1 MLCSSIKFYYQDS
14 NDTTE
19 FYSPSCPSLA
29 ELLEGDTPGRC
40 TMTVSAGISTP
51 VDDATADEL
60 S

>member
-1 MLCSSIKFYYQDS
+1 MVKS
-14 NDTTE
+14 NFITKIQIQ
-19 FYSPSCPSLA
+19 FYSPSCPSLV